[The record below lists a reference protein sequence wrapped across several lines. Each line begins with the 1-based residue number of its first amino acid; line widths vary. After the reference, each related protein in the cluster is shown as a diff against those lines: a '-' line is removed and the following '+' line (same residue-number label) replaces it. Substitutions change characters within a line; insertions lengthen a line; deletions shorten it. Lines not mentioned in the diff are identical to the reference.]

1 MGYSRR
7 RLFMIAGF
15 WLVLGGM
22 FVLANPPAGTV
33 LAEGS
38 CGIEGGPCMFPAEH
52 YEGGLI
58 FGASSLSGQ
67 KTQADLGGFPDDRAE
82 RPNSPDT
89 EPIILL
95 GLNDLDV
102 DDFYL
107 YKSWRDYD
115 QDTFETEDYYVYLE
129 ATPGSISGTGTC
141 ETDTL
146 RVDCDLAAEVTEL
159 SVDELSATISNC
171 PFLIGAVCPTT
182 NSNDQL
188 WMIDPQNDDG
198 CGAINALLDSSVVC
212 LGLLDGGLVEGIGAD
227 VSVDVTGAK
236 FRTHKLQAQQDDA
249 GNNKVITFNNV
260 YGEIRYGTGYDR
272 IRTSGTNPTSNGAG
286 STRQAAISNP
296 YDCDGN
302 PDGPDC
308 VPDADEEGQPP
319 TGQNESYLD
328 IYR

>member
-1 MGYSRR
+1 
-7 RLFMIAGF
+7 
-15 WLVLGGM
+15 
-22 FVLANPPAGTV
+22 
-33 LAEGS
+33 
-38 CGIEGGPCMFPAEH
+38 MFPAEH

-58 FGASSLSGQ
+58 FGAQSLSGQ
-67 KTQADLGGFPDDRAE
+67 RTQADLGGFAGDQAE

-95 GLNDLDV
+95 GLNDLAV
-102 DDFYL
+102 NDFYL

-115 QDTFETEDYYVYLE
+115 FDTFETQDYYVWLE
-129 ATPGSISGTGTC
+129 ANPGEISGTSSC
-141 ETDTL
+141 NTDNL
-146 RVDCDLAAEVTEL
+146 RTDCDLAAEVSEI
-159 SVDELSATISNC
+159 SVDDLSATISNC

-182 NSNDQL
+182 NSNQNL

-236 FRTHKLQAQQDDA
+236 FRTHKLQAQPDGS

-260 YGEIRYGTGYDR
+260 YGEIRYGTGFDR
-272 IRTSGTNPTSNGAG
+272 VKTTRPDPISTGA
-286 STRQAAISNP
+286 SPLRKAAISNP

-308 VPDADEEGQPP
+308 VPDSDEFGAIPA
-319 TGQNESYLD
+319 GQNESYID
-328 IYR
+328 IHR